1 MKTKTKKTLVWYG
14 IFITALILNQTK
26 SFADDI
32 TVKVVVHGLWVVLGA
47 VTYMYFKESK
57 WD

>member
-1 MKTKTKKTLVWYG
+1 MTTKTKKSLVWYG

-26 SFADDI
+26 SFADDLV
-32 TVKVVVHGLWVVLGA
+32 VKVVVHGLWVVLGA
-47 VTYMYFKESK
+47 VTYMYFSESK

>member
-1 MKTKTKKTLVWYG
+1 MTTKTKKTLVWYG
-14 IFITALILNQTK
+14 TFITALILNQTK